1 MSTASANPGVMT
13 LTQVMERFGPDQMLE
28 TKIVELLAQQ
38 NGVVT
43 DAGWIMGNLPTGHQS
58 KVRVGLPQVFATS
71 FNEHVPTSAGSV
83 MTIQEASMKVEARSL
98 LDEDEAEL
106 GGKGN
111 ADLNRAMEAY
121 GFAES
126 LNQFFAY
133 NVFYGNPTTNA
144 KLIKGLSSRYSSL
157 EGGNAQNI
165 IDGGGTASTNLSIW
179 IVCWKPTGATMFYPL
194 GATAGI
200 FHQFEGVLP
209 LPSNN
214 SSLYPDAGPALQ
226 RFYSDFWRWKYGL
239 SIPDWRNAVRICN
252 IDVPSLLQVGA
263 GASITDL
270 LMMAR
275 ERIPNIE
282 SGRTII
288 YMNRTAKQMLNIQR
302 RNDVKGGG
310 QLEYA
315 VVDGVQIPAWEGIP
329 IRIVDQLLNTESR
342 VV

>member
-1 MSTASANPGVMT
+1 MSSVANPGVIT
-13 LTQVMERFGPDQMLE
+13 LTQVMERFGPDQKLE

-38 NGVVT
+38 NGVVS
-43 DAGWIMGNLPTGHQS
+43 DAGWIMGNLPTGHQT

-71 FNEHVPTSAGSV
+71 YNEHVPTSVGSV

-121 GFAES
+121 GFSES

-133 NVFYGNPTTNA
+133 NVFYGDPKNNA
-144 KLIKGLSSRYSSL
+144 KLIKGLSPRYGAIS
-157 EGGNAQNI
+157 GAGNAQNI
-165 IDGGGTASTNLSIW
+165 IDAGGTGGTNLSIW
-179 IVCWKPTGATMFYPL
+179 IVCWKPTGATMFYPM

-200 FHQFEGVLP
+200 FHAFEGVLP

-252 IDVPSLLQVGA
+252 IDVPTLVGGTGVSL
-263 GASITDL
+263 TDQ

-282 SGRTII
+282 SGRTVI

-329 IRIVDQLLNTESR
+329 IRIVDQLLLTESR

>member
-209 LPSNN
+209 LTVPRCTVAYSRMTQWLPISTRV
-214 SSLYPDAGPALQ
+214 SSPRRGSGGILGLATDRLLHAELCVVAYSGPTIQDDMGPHHALGPYRDMFTDHGKGSHLGPLAYLCFFMDDRRWMDAKKSLFPTLSKIINYPRPC
-226 RFYSDFWRWKYGL
+226 R
-239 SIPDWRNAVRICN
+239 
-252 IDVPSLLQVGA
+252 
-263 GASITDL
+263 
-270 LMMAR
+270 
-275 ERIPNIE
+275 
-282 SGRTII
+282 
-288 YMNRTAKQMLNIQR
+288 
-302 RNDVKGGG
+302 
-310 QLEYA
+310 
-315 VVDGVQIPAWEGIP
+315 
-329 IRIVDQLLNTESR
+329 
-342 VV
+342 

>member
-1 MSTASANPGVMT
+1 MAAVTNSGVLT
-13 LTQVMERFGPDQMLE
+13 LTQIMERFGPDQKLE
-28 TKIVELLAQQ
+28 GKIVELLSQE
-38 NGVVT
+38 NGPVT
-43 DAGWIMGNLPTGHQS
+43 DAGWIMGNLPLGTQT
-58 KVRVGLPQVFATS
+58 KIRTGLPQVAATS
-71 FNEHVPTSAGSV
+71 YNEHVQTSAGGV

-111 ADLNRAMEAY
+111 ADMNRAMEAY

-133 NVFYGNPTTNA
+133 NIFYGDPKTNS
-144 KLIKGLSSRYSSL
+144 KLIKGIHARYNSL

-165 IDGGGTASTNLSIW
+165 IDAGGTGSTNASID
-179 IVCWKPTGATMFYPL
+179 IVCWKPMGCTMFYPL
-194 GATAGI
+194 GAVAGI
-200 FHQFEGVLP
+200 FHDYEGVLA

-214 SSLYPDAGPALQ
+214 ATLYPDSGPALQ

-239 SIPDWRNAVRICN
+239 TIPDWRCVVRICN
-252 IDVPSLLQVGA
+252 IDIPTLLA
-263 GASITDL
+263 KTGASLIDL

-282 SGRTII
+282 SGRTTI
-288 YMNRTAKQMLNIQR
+288 YMNRTVKQMLNIQR
-302 RNDVKGGG
+302 RDAVQIGG

-315 VVDGVQIPAWEGIP
+315 VVDGVQVPAWEGIP
-329 IRIVDQLLNTESR
+329 IRVVDQLLNSESR